1 MATSQ
6 SQLSAE
12 SAIPRRILLATDL
25 SSRCDRAQDRAV
37 RLAQAWG
44 AKLSILHVISGETP
58 PDVPSWRRAGGAAA
72 AVVEAQIRADLEGSG
87 LEPEV
92 LLARG
97 DPAETIL
104 HQAGTLG
111 AGLLVTGVAR
121 DEMLGRASLGAIV
134 DQLVGRAP
142 MPVLVV
148 KGRAQRT
155 YGEIVVATDFSASSR
170 HALETALRIFPQA
183 RITLF
188 HAYKVP
194 FEGFISRSANQE
206 EMRQMALAEQA
217 SFLGGVQ
224 AAPGWQE
231 RVTTLL
237 EHGEAGGLVCDY
249 VRERRIGLA
258 VLGTQGRSGLAGFL
272 VGSTAKRLLASLPC
286 DTMTVRQPT

>member
-1 MATSQ
+1 MTPPQ
-6 SQLSAE
+6 VSAD

-44 AKLSILHVISGETP
+44 AKLSILHVIPGEVP
-58 PDVPSWRRAGGAAA
+58 ADRPSWRREDGGGRAM
-72 AVVEAQIRADLEGSG
+72 VEAQIRADLEGSG
-87 LEPEV
+87 LDPEV

-104 HQAGTLG
+104 HQAGALG

-134 DQLVGRAP
+134 DRLVSHAP

-148 KGRAQRT
+148 KGRAQRS
-155 YGEIVVATDFSASSR
+155 YREILVATDFSAASR
-170 HALETALRIFPQA
+170 HALETALRLFPEA

-188 HAYKVP
+188 HSYQVP
-194 FEGFISRSANQE
+194 FEGFISRGANQE

-217 SFLGGVQ
+217 TFLDGVR

-231 RVTTLL
+231 RVTPLL
-237 EHGEAGGLVCDY
+237 EHGEVSGLVCDY
-249 VRERRIGLA
+249 VRERGVGLA

-272 VGSTAKRLLASLPC
+272 VGSTAKRLLAALPC
-286 DTMTVRQPT
+286 DTMTVRQSS